1 MKLRLTKLIREG
13 PKFGKLDVSS
23 KEYSP
28 TIQLINENC
37 FDSIHK
43 SNINRN
49 ILLVEKVFL
58 IVG

>member
-13 PKFGKLDVSS
+13 PEFGKLDVSS

-28 TIQLINENC
+28 KVQLIIENY

-43 SNINRN
+43 TNINRN
-49 ILLVEKVFL
+49 LLLVQKVFL
-58 IVG
+58 IVA

>member
-28 TIQLINENC
+28 TIQLIIENY

-43 SNINRN
+43 TNINRN
-49 ILLVEKVFL
+49 VLLVQKVFL
-58 IVG
+58 IVA

>member
-13 PKFGKLDVSS
+13 PEFGKLDVSS

-28 TIQLINENC
+28 TIQLIIENY

-43 SNINRN
+43 TNINRN
-49 ILLVEKVFL
+49 VLLVQKVFL
-58 IVG
+58 IVA